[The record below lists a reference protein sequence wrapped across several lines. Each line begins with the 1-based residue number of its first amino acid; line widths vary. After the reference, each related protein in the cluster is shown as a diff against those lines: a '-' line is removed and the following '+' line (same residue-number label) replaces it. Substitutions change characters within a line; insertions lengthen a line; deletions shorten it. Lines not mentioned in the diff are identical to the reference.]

1 MVSPIKLMIGE
12 EEKFQGKALAL
23 SHTKSA
29 ISTIKEKFSEQQLR
43 TFEESC
49 FGHLLLIEDL
59 KWTSPIVHGL
69 LLRKADPK
77 TVSQVNGI
85 KFIVGNKVIQFTPQQ
100 FCVVT
105 GLRKTFHDCADAD
118 DALKLGFVY
127 FAVFVLLGSEKHV
140 HIDMRYLKLAED
152 LEDFGKY
159 PWGAV
164 SYAKTNASLLR
175 ALCADYQRVKG
186 PKKASKTKKSKKQ
199 VKTTATGRP
208 REYHLKGFAFAL
220 QIWAYEVFPALAALH
235 LVVHEHN
242 AYIPRILHW
251 RSNTLPRFYELM
263 SQVFENHQV
272 DVQLI
277 WPSVID
283 KQQPYWTWGDS
294 VDYTE
299 ELVELVGDDAEQKTS
314 PSASI
319 EEKDEDIEET
329 ASLPS
334 SSKGKM
340 ASTEL
345 RTLKR
350 DFERMKDEFA
360 KVASSN
366 RALRNRVHELEE
378 MVQRESSKVERNNKC
393 VEDLRNTVASMEHYF
408 KLELEQLRK
417 QDGGVKEAGEGH
429 EDLGTPHMNEGGDN
443 ELSPLHDNVT
453 PPTKSAAMATQV
465 PRDGAEPSAAMV
477 TPVPDLQVHEAA
489 AHVQS
494 EKLPTP
500 EDVAGCDE
508 ICQRLMFLLE
518 VWKIADR
525 VPSGG
530 PMNPPSIPTI
540 SMAADEE
547 GSLSVEKKEVEGKGC
562 RQKRPAQTLLSPFT
576 DPLRKKRT
584 MSMSDATATPPCFD
598 PSKSLPIEDVKVV
611 IDFCTA

>member
-1 MVSPIKLMIGE
+1 MDDEVPQVAICHVGLGNMVSPIKLMIGE

-43 TFEESC
+43 TFEQSC

-105 GLRKTFHDCADAD
+105 GLRFGNLPFIPIPSNDNCSLKRKYFGNNKTVSLLELEKAFRDCADAD

-186 PKKASKTKKSKKQ
+186 PKKASKTKKSEKQ
-199 VKTTATGRP
+199 VKTTATDRP

-263 SQVFENHQV
+263 SQVFENREV

-277 WPSVID
+277 RPSVID
-283 KQQPYWTWGDS
+283 KQQAYWTWGDS
-294 VDYTE
+294 VDNTE
-299 ELVELVGDDAEQKTS
+299 ELVELVGDDAE
-314 PSASI
+314 
-319 EEKDEDIEET
+319 
-329 ASLPS
+329 
-334 SSKGKM
+334 
-340 ASTEL
+340 
-345 RTLKR
+345 
-350 DFERMKDEFA
+350 
-360 KVASSN
+360 
-366 RALRNRVHELEE
+366 
-378 MVQRESSKVERNNKC
+378 
-393 VEDLRNTVASMEHYF
+393 
-408 KLELEQLRK
+408 
-417 QDGGVKEAGEGH
+417 
-429 EDLGTPHMNEGGDN
+429 
-443 ELSPLHDNVT
+443 
-453 PPTKSAAMATQV
+453 
-465 PRDGAEPSAAMV
+465 
-477 TPVPDLQVHEAA
+477 
-489 AHVQS
+489 
-494 EKLPTP
+494 
-500 EDVAGCDE
+500 
-508 ICQRLMFLLE
+508 
-518 VWKIADR
+518 
-525 VPSGG
+525 
-530 PMNPPSIPTI
+530 
-540 SMAADEE
+540 
-547 GSLSVEKKEVEGKGC
+547 
-562 RQKRPAQTLLSPFT
+562 
-576 DPLRKKRT
+576 
-584 MSMSDATATPPCFD
+584 
-598 PSKSLPIEDVKVV
+598 
-611 IDFCTA
+611 